1 MSHQPSATSPATGA
15 ATTGAATT
23 GPLTTRTMEVTP
35 VSTIPL
41 VDLSLQHAE
50 VADEVEE
57 GFAQVLSAGDF
68 IGGKAVSA
76 FEQEYGDFVGARSCI
91 GVGNGTD
98 AIEMALRAA
107 GVSHGDEVVVPAN
120 TFIATAE
127 AVVRTGARPVFV
139 DVDDDALLINPDA
152 VRDAVTVRT
161 RAVVPV
167 DLYGQVA
174 PFEQL
179 PTALADHGI
188 TVVEDGAQSQGARRH
203 GRSAGTFGDIAATS
217 FYPGK
222 NLGAYGDAGA
232 VVTDDDDLA
241 ERVRLLGAHGSPAR
255 YQHTQFGFNSRLDT
269 LQAVVL
275 RAKLRRLREWN
286 EQRRRAAAAYD
297 EMLAGT
303 SGLRTPTTLPG
314 NEHVWHLYV
323 VRVTRR
329 DKVLGHLQAEGIGA
343 GVHYPVPVHLT
354 PAMADLG
361 YAQGAFPVAERAARE
376 ILSLPMFPGITTAQ
390 QERVIDVLLS
400 AVRAD
405 D

>member
-1 MSHQPSATSPATGA
+1 MNHSTTSAQEA
-15 ATTGAATT
+15 
-23 GPLTTRTMEVTP
+23 TP

-50 VADEVEE
+50 VAEEVEE
-57 GFAQVLSAGDF
+57 GFAEVLAAGDF

-76 FEQEYGDFVGARSCI
+76 FEQEYADFVGARSCI

-107 GVSHGDEVVVPAN
+107 GVGHGDEVVVPAN

-127 AVVRTGARPVFV
+127 AVVRTGARPVLV
-139 DVDDDALLINPDA
+139 DVDDDALLIDPTA
-152 VRDAVTVRT
+152 VERAVTERT
-161 RAVVPV
+161 RAVIPV

-174 PFEQL
+174 PFELL
-179 PTALADHGI
+179 PGSLAERGI
-188 TVVEDGAQSQGARRH
+188 TVVEDGAQSQGATRH
-203 GRSAGTFGDIAATS
+203 GRRAGTFGDVAATS

-232 VVTDDDDLA
+232 VVTDDDGLA
-241 ERVRLLGAHGSPAR
+241 ERVRLLGAHGSPAK

-297 EMLAGT
+297 EMLAGAH
-303 SGLRTPTTLPG
+303 GVRTPATLPG

-323 VRVTRR
+323 VRVARR
-329 DKVLGHLQAEGIGA
+329 DEVLGQLQAEGVGA

-376 ILSLPMFPGITTAQ
+376 ILSLPMFPGITRAQ
-390 QERVIDVLLS
+390 QERVVDVLLS
-400 AVRAD
+400 AVRAGD
-405 D
+405 